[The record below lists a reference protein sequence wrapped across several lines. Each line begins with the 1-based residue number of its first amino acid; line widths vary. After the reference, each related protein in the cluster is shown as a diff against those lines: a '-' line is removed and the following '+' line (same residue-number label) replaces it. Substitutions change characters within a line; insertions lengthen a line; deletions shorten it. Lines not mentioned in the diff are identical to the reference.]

1 MLQKKTSTCTCK
13 LPGIARVVLLCTTQD
28 SVYRSVSGMLGKKQQ
43 HILAREHIHNMCTH
57 RRHFDCIL

>member
-1 MLQKKTSTCTCK
+1 MLQQQKTSTCTCK

-43 HILAREHIHNMCTH
+43 HNIGKRTYT
-57 RRHFDCIL
+57 